1 MYASTGCSGYSGVTG
16 FDAQHEDRAAELR
29 ARQQRDEPARSR
41 TSAPEYPQYPHSTRT
56 VPAQYPHSTPA
67 AARRAGVIAH
77 AHTDTHLRTQ
87 AHTSTHARA
96 TFVRARRGFAPA
108 RDVLVLRGYSKG
120 YGGGPRR
127 GPVGVLKGYCAGTVG
142 VLEGVLW
149 GYSRGTVAV
158 LKGYCGGTHGASYY
172 KHGTGPA
179 APARDVLMLGRRRE
193 LLPRDRLADLRRR
206 AEDSSTAK
214 SGTGGVR
221 RRATW

>member
-67 AARRAGVIAH
+67 AARRAGVVAH

-96 TFVRARRGFAPA
+96 TFVRARRTCWCC
-108 RDVLVLRGYSKG
+108 
-120 YGGGPRR
+120 GGTRR
-127 GPVGVLKGYCAGTVG
+127 GAVGTRRGTLLQARHRAVRTCWCCGGTRRGTVG
-142 VLEGVLW
+142 VLI
-149 GYSRGTVAV
+149 
-158 LKGYCGGTHGASYY
+158 GYCGGTHGASYY

>member
-41 TSAPEYPQYPHSTRT
+41 TSAPEYPS
-56 VPAQYPHSTPA
+56 VPPQYPHSTPTVPTQYPGSSATSGRGCTRTHRHALTNAGTHKHTRTRHVCSRA
-67 AARRAGVIAH
+67 AGVRTCARRAGA
-77 AHTDTHLRTQ
+77 A
-87 AHTSTHARA
+87 
-96 TFVRARRGFAPA
+96 
-108 RDVLVLRGYSKG
+108 
-120 YGGGPRR
+120 
-127 GPVGVLKGYCAGTVG
+127 G

-149 GYSRGTVAV
+149 GYS
-158 LKGYCGGTHGASYY
+158 KGYCGGTQGASYY

>member
-67 AARRAGVIAH
+67 AARRAGVVAH
-77 AHTDTHLRTQ
+77 AHTDTHLRAQ

-108 RDVLVLRGYSKG
+108 RDVLVLRGYS
-120 YGGGPRR
+120 R
-127 GPVGVLKGYCAGTVG
+127 GTVG
-142 VLEGVLW
+142 
-149 GYSRGTVAV
+149 V